1 MALLEDLRIFL
12 LNFKFVR
19 IDIIHK
25 IYHLHYVQIIV
36 SNAF

>member
-12 LNFKFVR
+12 LNFNFVR
-19 IDIIHK
+19 IDIIPK